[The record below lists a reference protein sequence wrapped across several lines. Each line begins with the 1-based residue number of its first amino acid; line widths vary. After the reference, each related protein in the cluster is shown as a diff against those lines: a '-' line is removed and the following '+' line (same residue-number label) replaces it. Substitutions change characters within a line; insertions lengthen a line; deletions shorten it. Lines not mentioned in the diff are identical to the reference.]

1 MADACACRAAIE
13 ELHDFF
19 AAWYRGDDDADM
31 SLMEAALTDDF
42 RLITPKATVVS
53 REDILE
59 ATRNQRGA
67 YPSARIEI
75 RPVQCS
81 HVRGLH
87 LSTYEE
93 WQYDDEERPAR
104 LSTAVLS
111 SSDDGWQ
118 WHVVHETWL
127 EQGTSAG

>member
-1 MADACACRAAIE
+1 MAESCSCRAAIV

-19 AAWYRGDDDADM
+19 AAWYRGDTGADID
-31 SLMEAALTDDF
+31 LMEAALTDEF

-53 REDILE
+53 RAEILK
-59 ATRNQRGA
+59 ATRDQRGA

-75 RPVQCS
+75 EPVLCS
-81 HVRGLH
+81 RVRGLH
-87 LSTYEE
+87 VSTYEE

-111 SSDDGWQ
+111 TTDGRWK

-127 EQGTSAG
+127 GQGDTAQ